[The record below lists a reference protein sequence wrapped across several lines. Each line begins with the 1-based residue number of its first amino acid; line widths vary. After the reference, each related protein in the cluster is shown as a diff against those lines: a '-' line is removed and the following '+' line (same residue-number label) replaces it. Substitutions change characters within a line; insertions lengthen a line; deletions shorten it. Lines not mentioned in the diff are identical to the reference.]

1 MTLKVACYGVRD
13 NEVPFFNQLNK
24 HHFELCLIE
33 DLLRHDNIE
42 TARGMDAVLLRGNCI
57 ADLQNIKKLKEY
69 GVKYLFTRT
78 VGYNHIDLQA
88 AADYDMH
95 VARVPSYSPNAI
107 AELSLTL
114 AMSLLRHT
122 TYTTTKTANQD
133 FTVDRIMFSKEIRNC
148 KVGIIG
154 TGKIGLTEAKLFKG
168 LGAEVLGYDVFQSDA
183 AKQTVTFMELD
194 DLLKESDIVSIHV
207 PYIPGANDKM
217 IDAEFISKM
226 KDGAILINTARGELQ
241 DNEAI
246 LHALQSH
253 KLEGFATD
261 VFENEE
267 NIFFQKFDG
276 TTKKLDPTVQALLDL
291 YPRVLV
297 TPHMGSNTDE
307 ALTNMIEIS
316 YENLHDII
324 TKGHTANA
332 VPLPKKRELISMN

>member
-1 MTLKVACYGVRD
+1 MTIKIACYGVRE
-13 NEVPFFNQLNK
+13 NEAPFFNKLNK
-24 HHFELCLIE
+24 YNFELYLIE

-42 TARGMDAVLLRGNCI
+42 TAQGMDAVLLRGNCV
-57 ADLQNIKKLKEY
+57 ADLKNIQKLKEY

-88 AADYDMH
+88 AADNDMH

-122 TYTTTKTANQD
+122 TYTTTRTANKD
-133 FTVDRIMFSKEIRNC
+133 FTVDNVMFSKEIRNC

-168 LGAEVLGYDVFQSDA
+168 LGAEVIGYDVFQSDS
-183 AKQTVTFMELD
+183 AKRTVTFMELD

-207 PYIPGANDKM
+207 PYFPGKNDKM
-217 IDAEFISKM
+217 VNSEFISKM
-226 KDGAILINTARGELQ
+226 KDGAILINTARGELH

-246 LHALQSH
+246 LDALKSL
-253 KLEGFATD
+253 KLDGFATD
-261 VFENEE
+261 VFANEE
-267 NIFFQKFDG
+267 NIFFQKFDK
-276 TTKKLDPTVQALLDL
+276 TTENLDPTVKELLGL

-307 ALTNMIEIS
+307 ALTNMIETS
-316 YENLHDII
+316 FENLHDLI
-324 TKGHTANA
+324 TKGSTANA
-332 VPLPKKRELISMN
+332 VPLPKKRKLISK

>member
-1 MTLKVACYGVRD
+1 MTIKVACYGVRE
-13 NEVPFFNQLNK
+13 NEVPFFYQLNK
-24 HHFELCLIE
+24 YHFDLSLIE
-33 DLLRHDNIE
+33 DLLRHDNID
-42 TARGMDAVLLRGNCI
+42 TAIGMDAVLLRGNCI
-57 ADLQNIKKLKEY
+57 ADRKNIQKLKEY

-88 AADYDMH
+88 AADYDMY

-122 TYTTTKTANQD
+122 TYTTTRTANKD
-133 FTVDRIMFSKEIRNC
+133 FTIDKVMFSKEIRNC
-148 KVGIIG
+148 TVGILG

-168 LGAEVLGYDVFQSDA
+168 LGAEVIGYDVFQSDE

-194 DLLKESDIVSIHV
+194 DLLKVSDIVSIHI
-207 PYIPGANDKM
+207 PYFPGENDKM
-217 IDAEFISKM
+217 INAEFISKM

-246 LHALQSH
+246 LHALLSH

-261 VFENEE
+261 VFANEE
-267 NIFFQKFDG
+267 KIFFQKFEN
-276 TTKKLDPTVQALLDL
+276 TTKDLDPIVQKLLDL

-307 ALTNMIEIS
+307 ALTNMIETS
-316 YENLHDII
+316 FENLYDVI
-324 TKGHTANA
+324 TKGSTAN
-332 VPLPKKRELISMN
+332 VVLLPKKTKTVLQ

>member
-1 MTLKVACYGVRD
+1 MVLKVVCYGVRK
-13 NEVPFFNQLNK
+13 NEVEFFQRLNK
-24 HHFELCLIE
+24 YNYKLYLIE
-33 DLLRHDNIE
+33 DLLNHENVD
-42 TARGMDAVLLRGNCI
+42 TAKGMDAVVLRGNCL
-57 ADLQNIKKLKEY
+57 ADEQNINKMKEY

-88 AADYDMH
+88 AADCDMH

-122 TYTTTKTANQD
+122 AYTTNRTANKD
-133 FTVDRIMFSKEIRNC
+133 FTVDGVMFSKEIRNC
-148 KVGIIG
+148 KVGILG

-168 LGAEVLGYDVFQSDA
+168 LGAEVLGYDLFPSDE
-183 AKQTVTFMELD
+183 AKKHVTFMELD

-207 PYIPGANDKM
+207 PYFPGKNDKM
-217 IDAEFISKM
+217 INADFIAKM

-246 LHALQSH
+246 LEALQSH

-261 VFENEE
+261 VFANEAS
-267 NIFFQKFDG
+267 IFFQKFDG
-276 TTKKLDPTVQALLDL
+276 KKKNLDPTVKALVDL

-297 TPHMGSNTDE
+297 TPHVGSNTDE
-307 ALTNMIEIS
+307 ALSNMIETS
-316 YENLHDII
+316 FENLNDMI
-324 TKGHTANA
+324 TLGTTHNA
-332 VPLPKKRELISMN
+332 IALPKKRELVF